1 MKVAHKKG
9 VAKKKRRTK
18 ELRKEQFIALG
29 LIKKKAPKAS
39 KTKAPAKKKAKK
51 KKA

>member
-29 LIKKKAPKAS
+29 LIKKKAPKA
-39 KTKAPAKKKAKK
+39 KAKAPAAKKAKK
-51 KKA
+51 KA